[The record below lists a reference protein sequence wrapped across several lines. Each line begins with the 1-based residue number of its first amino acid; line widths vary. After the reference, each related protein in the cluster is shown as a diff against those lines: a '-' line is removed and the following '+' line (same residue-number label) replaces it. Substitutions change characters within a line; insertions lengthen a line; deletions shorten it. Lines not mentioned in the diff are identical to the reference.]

1 MKHRIAA
8 GVLVEEPGADRDRTL
23 LVSGSFIHRHC
34 GAPSLSNIESRGS
47 LAPRPP
53 ETDVAATLAWFIER
67 EKALQREGRYDA
79 AAQAALEAEVEA
91 YGART
96 LAAMDHLQQETESP
110 STSTGRQSKAASAP
124 TKPRSTIGWIGLAI
138 AIAILAL
145 VVSAA
150 YLTRH

>member
-1 MKHRIAA
+1 MERK
-8 GVLVEEPGADRDRTL
+8 
-23 LVSGSFIHRHC
+23 
-34 GAPSLSNIESRGS
+34 SLGNSESRGS

-67 EKALQREGRYDA
+67 EKALQREGRYHA

-96 LAAMDHLQQETESP
+96 LAATDHLQQETESA
-110 STSTGRQSKAASAP
+110 STSAGGQSKAASVP
-124 TKPRSTIGWIGLAI
+124 TKPRSTIAWIGL